1 MGIPSRAGPGAIT
14 LMEKIPMLQD
24 NEKREG
30 GMRGGALW
38 ALIAMVLGLPLPIV
52 ALFFMCG
59 GCATNQ

>member
-1 MGIPSRAGPGAIT
+1 
-14 LMEKIPMLQD
+14 MLQD

-38 ALIAMVLGLPLPIV
+38 ALIAMVLGLPLPVV
-52 ALFFMCG
+52 ALFFLCG